1 MEGRLIKAVILKL
14 AERDGLG
21 EGAKVELRE
30 SLAFNERYFDG
41 LGFCLSS
48 KGDLLSQWRG
58 YADDACG
65 VSIGFGEPYLR
76 SLVHSE
82 RVNDLHFSLH
92 QVRYRQAEH
101 EAEIHDIY
109 TELRKLIKAGAFK
122 RPGMAGLLD
131 TRGALQMMADDE
143 AIKQANEQL
152 MAKLYELAPKQFA
165 LKASAFSEE
174 KEWRLVSVIEGN
186 KFHECEYRAGR
197 SRVIPF
203 RTIRLGDLTAI
214 GTSRKLK
221 PIREVFLGPK
231 NATPT
236 NVVQAML
243 KQAGFG
249 DVIVNRSKATY
260 R

>member
-1 MEGRLIKAVILKL
+1 MEGRLIKAAILKL
-14 AERDGLG
+14 AERDGLS
-21 EGAKVELRE
+21 EHEKIELKE

-41 LGFCLSS
+41 LGFCLSYY
-48 KGDLLSQWRG
+48 GDLLSQWRG
-58 YADDACG
+58 YADDARG

-76 SLVHSE
+76 SLVRSE
-82 RVNDLHFSLH
+82 RVTDPHFCLH
-92 QVRYRQAEH
+92 QVKYKQSEH
-101 EAEIHDIY
+101 EAEIVHIY
-109 TELRKLIKAGAFK
+109 TELRKLINAGAFK

-131 TRGALQMMADDE
+131 TRSPLQMMADDE
-143 AIKQANEQL
+143 AIKQAYEQL
-152 MAKLYELAPKQFA
+152 MNKLYELAPKQFA
-165 LKASAFSEE
+165 LKSSAFGEE

-186 KFHECEYRAGR
+186 KFDKCEYRAVR
-197 SRVIPF
+197 NRVIPF
-203 RTIRLGDLTAI
+203 RTISLGELTAT

-231 NATPT
+231 HVTPT

-249 DVIVNRSKATY
+249 DVIVRRSKATY